1 MIEHITNLRVRYKE
15 TDQMGVAYYSNYLVW
30 FEVARTELLRDA
42 GHTYSEIEKSQ
53 GLWLMVVEANCKYK
67 MPAKYDDILDI
78 YCTVGGI
85 GNTSMSFNYIVK
97 RGSDILAEGMTSH
110 VFTDK
115 SARPKRVPS
124 IIKEA
129 FK

>member
-1 MIEHITNLRVRYKE
+1 MLEHTTSLRVRYKE

-30 FEVARTELLRDA
+30 FEVARTELLRAA
-42 GHTYSEIEKSQ
+42 GHTYSELERSE

-67 MPAKYDDILDI
+67 MPAKYDDLLNID
-78 YCTVGGI
+78 CAVGDI
-85 GNTSMSFNYIVK
+85 GNTSMSFHYIVK
-97 RGSDILAEGMTSH
+97 RGSDLLAEGVTSH
-110 VFTDK
+110 VFTDR
-115 SARPKRVPS
+115 SARPKRVPA

>member
-1 MIEHITNLRVRYKE
+1 MLEHTTNLRVRYKE

-30 FEVARTELLRDA
+30 FEVARTELLREA
-42 GHTYSEIEKSQ
+42 GHNYSELEKSE

-67 MPAKYDDILDI
+67 MPAKYDDLLDI
-78 YCTVGGI
+78 YCTVGNI
-85 GNTSMSFNYIVK
+85 GNTSMSFNYVVK

-115 SARPKRVPS
+115 TARPKRIPS

-129 FK
+129 LK